1 MTDIAE
7 LHRLKVVARA
17 QNNPATMEALAK
29 LAKLAAIVAL
39 PAAAWYVL
47 LAPSK
52 QKKKA
57 HRSKKTKKKKESVAA
72 AQAPASVAPPA
83 PAPAPA
89 PASVAAAPDPVR
101 VPKAPPPRH
110 KPKPRARPRATTS
123 APAAFSE
130 GDRVEARFGGG
141 EDYFPATV
149 TGSKPLGGGKYSY
162 ALAYDDGAKET
173 GIAATLIRRVGGTAA
188 QAAPTRPAAPTA
200 PAPQLDGLV
209 AYSKDGATLPA
220 AAPRTSHRASLTAK
234 ARPRSRDDDDDDD
247 DDAFDPVQSVD
258 DWKKAAPKPRRPA
271 IARPDI
277 SVRKAAQAERNEVA
291 RKAEANRRKKEKA
304 KAKKLAVRE
313 HFRQAL

>member
-1 MTDIAE
+1 
-7 LHRLKVVARA
+7 
-17 QNNPATMEALAK
+17 MEALAK

-57 HRSKKTKKKKESVAA
+57 HRSKKNKEKKESL
-72 AQAPASVAPPA
+72 APPA

-101 VPKAPPPRH
+101 VPKAPPPRP

-141 EDYFPATV
+141 EDYFLATV

-188 QAAPTRPAAPTA
+188 QAAPTQPVAPTA

-209 AYSKDGATLPA
+209 AYSKDGAVAPA

-234 ARPRSRDDDDDDD
+234 PQPQTDNDDD

-291 RKAEANRRKKEKA
+291 KKAEANRRKKEKA